1 MGYTTE
7 FEGSIQI
14 EPPLNAQEISFLREF
29 NHSRRMNRTRGP
41 LFVRGSGF
49 YEQRNDPDIID
60 YNQPHP
66 DQPGLWCQWTPN
78 EDGTAIEWDGGEKFY
93 SAPEWMMYI
102 ISFLLSPAARPY
114 IDAHLDEDPRLASFT
129 CDHVLH
135 GTIIAQ
141 GEEIRDRWELLVIFN
156 RVLVSN
162 LT

>member
-14 EPPLNAQEISFLREF
+14 EPPLNAQEISFLRDF
-29 NHSRRMNRTRGP
+29 NHTRRMNRTRGP

-49 YEQRNDPDIID
+49 YGQGNDPDIID

-93 SAPEWMMYI
+93 DSPGWLSYI
-102 ISFLLSPAARPY
+102 IHLLLAAPDAQWY
-114 IDAHLDEDPRLASFT
+114 IDQHIDEDLRLASFT
-129 CDHVLH
+129 CDHVLN
-135 GTIIAQ
+135 GVIFAQ
-141 GEEIRDRWELLVIFN
+141 GEDDEDQWEL
-156 RVLVSN
+156 RVVDNTVMVLN
-162 LT
+162 Q